1 MAEFICYPRKIP
13 YGETYNCHECT
24 DRGCEHWGDYNFS
37 EEEEEEHLRILN
49 PDIAE
54 FFWAT
59 CERYKEIKFGK
70 KI

>member
-24 DRGCEHWGDYNFS
+24 DRGCEHWGDYNFP
-37 EEEEEEHLRILN
+37 EEEDLRILN

-54 FFWAT
+54 FFEKT
-59 CERYKEIKFGK
+59 NERLKND
-70 KI
+70 